1 VTPHARPLAFVAA
14 VVLLASVGGCGTC
27 EPSPKPPPDAGTATF
42 DGQPFPF
49 ASGRM
54 RLPPAPKPVPLPC
67 RAATVAERV
76 SLAPLALG
84 DAQAFIPDAGI
95 PNMSEIPDD
104 VWIDLDRTGRLV
116 SRDPRSTRE
125 ASFIGPARVRACVD
139 RDEES
144 WLLRGAFDAVPGAGE
159 RPGGEEWV
167 VLPLGVVRYA
177 SAGMRITASAQSA
190 EARMVKGT
198 AYVWA
203 AVGASVLVTTD
214 AGAPRTAGD
223 DGWVRIDEGAV
234 ARVKLDAGPAPAAED
249 AARTATDKCADAAR
263 AARSLADQISAM
275 TGNLGDLA
283 PKHVVARRL
292 ARAACGVA
300 RLRVNALAPSAN
312 RDGLLAR
319 TRDAETSWRTLG
331 EPAQGPTQAVPSPTP

>member
-1 VTPHARPLAFVAA
+1 MFDAAF
-14 VVLLASVGGCGTC
+14 
-27 EPSPKPPPDAGTATF
+27 P
-42 DGQPFPF
+42 PF
-49 ASGRM
+49 ASGRV
-54 RLPPAPKPVPLPC
+54 RPPLPPKLGPLPC
-67 RAATVAERV
+67 RAATVVERI

-84 DAQAFIPDAGI
+84 DAESFIPDASI

-167 VLPLGVVRYA
+167 VLPVGVVRYA
-177 SAGMRITASAQSA
+177 SAGMRVTASARSA

-203 AVGASVLVTTD
+203 AGGTSVAVATE
-214 AGAPRTAGD
+214 AGTPPSAGE
-223 DGWVRIDEGAV
+223 DGWIRIDEGAV
-234 ARVKLDAGPAPAAED
+234 ARIRLDASPAFAPEE
-249 AARTATDKCADAAR
+249 AARAATDRCADAAK
-263 AARSLADQISAM
+263 AARSLADQISGT

-300 RLRVNALAPSAN
+300 RLRVNALVPSAN

-319 TRDAETSWRTLG
+319 TRDAENSWRALG
-331 EPAQGPTQAVPSPTP
+331 EPAQGVPSANP